1 MSLPWES
8 VIPGE
13 ADRRA
18 VGRIAAPV
26 CGLARN
32 DTAAAGILA
41 RNDRARCK
49 IPSILPAHPAGIV
62 RKNTYFGN
70 YGESLSKI
78 AGTQT
83 ADSSGNVVLRRTVVQ
98 INKNSG

>member
-8 VIPGE
+8 VAPG
-13 ADRRA
+13 
-18 VGRIAAPV
+18 GKRIAAPV

-32 DTAAAGILA
+32 D
-41 RNDRARCK
+41 RVRCK

-70 YGESLSKI
+70 YGEGLSKI
-78 AGTQT
+78 AGAQT
-83 ADSSGNVVLRRTVVQ
+83 VDSPKNVVLRRTVVQ